1 MVVVTSVAR
10 METLARRRRSSEEC
24 TVTEGHMPTS
34 PSRDEPACSN
44 GDDGLPVDNGVSPGT
59 KDGISAWVAQSRAK
73 AGCQEE
79 GMQQEASSLIEV

>member
-10 METLARRRRSSEEC
+10 METLARRRRSSVEC

-34 PSRDEPACSN
+34 PSRVEPAGSN
-44 GDDGLPVDNGVSPGT
+44 GDDGLDNGVSPGT

-79 GMQQEASSLIEV
+79 GMHQEASPLIEV